1 MLNANVAQKEKNL
14 ACIMNFKHCVPTSS
28 RLQLDTLL
36 LSVLDELE
44 EVTGLDLRINSAFRP
59 VSFEVSKGR
68 PGSSSHCL
76 GKAVDIY
83 CYSDGMRYQIVKTAL
98 QLGVNRI
105 GIYKSFVHLDV
116 ASHKDGK
123 TTQVIWHG

>member
-1 MLNANVAQKEKNL
+1 
-14 ACIMNFKHCVPTSS
+14 MNFNFCVPDSS

-44 EVTGLDLRINSAFRP
+44 KITGYDLRINSAFRS
-59 VSFEVSKGR
+59 VAYEVSKGR
-68 PGSSSHCL
+68 NGSSAHCL

-83 CYSDGMRYQIVKTAL
+83 CYSNNMRYAIVKTAL

-105 GIYKSFVHLDV
+105 GIYKTFVHLDV
-116 ASHKDGK
+116 ATNKDGK
-123 TTQVIWHG
+123 TTQVIWYG